1 MLSLWSKSSECQLSV
16 IGWSQRMPLNTSLI
30 TLRPSCSS
38 ASSASCLL
46 SSSIISISDM
56 MINWRSSECHWLISK
71 DAAKYLSDHSEAFL
85 FISIISIMPSVKLDH
100 QHQWYDD
107 QLKIIWVLISKD
119 AAKYPLITPP
129 AFRPWASA
137 WCQVQSLALASN
149 IMKHQKLKN
158 THICTH
164 LSHKKNSG
172 WP

>member
-1 MLSLWSKSSECQLSV
+1 MSKWIIDQKLFFRTKTYALSLIQVIRVSV
-16 IGWSQRMPLNTSLI
+16 
-30 TLRPSCSS
+30 
-38 ASSASCLL
+38 
-46 SSSIISISDM
+46 
-56 MINWRSSECHWLISK
+56 ECHWLISK

-85 FISIISIMPSVKLDH
+85 FISIMPSVKLDH

-149 IMKHQKLKN
+149 IMKHQKLKKWLYIGAFGDLLLQMLN
-158 THICTH
+158 LPTSKIFIR
-164 LSHKKNSG
+164 NE
-172 WP
+172 